1 MRAHTQNSVFDA
13 EALDDFSAAYPEQ
26 PRALRHGLHQH
37 HLLTLDAL
45 AELSGKLAPSAIEY
59 NRGDLP
65 VGINPDD
72 VPANGLA
79 IAETIR
85 TIDDNGSW
93 MVLKNIE
100 NVPAYRMLLMDL
112 LGELEPTVRATTGE
126 MLTPQGYI
134 FISSPGAVTPF
145 HFDPEHNIL
154 LHLRGTKTMTVY
166 PAGDPRFAADT
177 AHETYHAGGHRN
189 LAWEDDFASSGL
201 AVTLTPGD
209 AIYVPVMAPH
219 WVKVADKAAIS
230 LSITWRSDWSYRES
244 EARRTNALIR
254 QWGMSPAAPPRWPDQ
269 ARAKSFVWR
278 GLRRLKLVK

>member
-1 MRAHTQNSVFDA
+1 MSIQTQQGVFDA
-13 EALDDFSAAYPEQ
+13 DTLANFAAAYPEQ

-37 HLLTLDAL
+37 ILLTLDAL
-45 AELSGKLAPSAIEY
+45 AELSGQLDPSAIEY

-65 VGINPDD
+65 VGIDPRD

-85 TIDDNGSW
+85 TIDENGSW

-100 NVPAYRMLLMDL
+100 AVPAYRQLLMDL
-112 LGELEPTVRATTGE
+112 LGELEPSVRATTGE

-134 FISSPGAVTPF
+134 FISSPNAVTPF

-154 LHLRGTKTMTVY
+154 LHLRGEKTMTVY
-166 PAGDPRFAADT
+166 PAGDARYAADT
-177 AHETYHAGGHRN
+177 AHEIYHAGGHRN
-189 LAWEDDFASSGL
+189 LAWDDSYKGAGIP
-201 AVTLTPGD
+201 VTLTPGD

-219 WVKVADKAAIS
+219 WVQVADKAAIS
-230 LSITWRSDWSYRES
+230 LSITWRSHWSYREA

-254 QWGMSPAAPPRWPDQ
+254 QWGMTPTAPPRWPGK
-269 ARAKSFVWR
+269 ASAKSFIWR
-278 GLRRLKLVK
+278 GLRRLKLVH

>member
-1 MRAHTQNSVFDA
+1 MTQDQHRIFGA
-13 EALDDFSAAYPEQ
+13 ETLKDFASAYPES
-26 PRALRHGLHQH
+26 PKALRHGLHEH
-37 HLLTLDAL
+37 ALLTLDAL
-45 AELSGKLAPSAIEY
+45 ADLSGALDPSAIEY

-65 VGINPDD
+65 VGIDPRD

-85 TIDDNGSW
+85 TIDENGSW

-100 NVPAYRMLLMDL
+100 TVPAYRALLMDL
-112 LGELEPTVRATTGE
+112 LGELEPSVRATTGE
-126 MLTPQGYI
+126 MLTPQGFI

-154 LHLRGTKTMTVY
+154 LHLRGSKTMTVY
-166 PAGDPRFAADT
+166 PAGDARFAPDT

-189 LAWEDDFASSGL
+189 LDWDDSFEGAGL
-201 AVTLTPGD
+201 SVPLNPGD

-244 EARRTNALIR
+244 EARRTNGLLRKAGIA
-254 QWGMSPAAPPRWPDQ
+254 PDAPPRWPEQ
-269 ARAKSFVWR
+269 ARLKSLFWR
-278 GLRRLKLVK
+278 AARRARVVR